1 MMKKDKQSGQRH
13 KPEWVFRPE
22 RAAAA
27 ARREMQDFIERHQR
41 AGDRPEGLG
50 AINAQGFDKE

>member
-13 KPEWVFRPE
+13 RPEWVFRPE

-41 AGDRPEGLG
+41 AGDRNGKRKVKNEKRG
-50 AINAQGFDKE
+50 NA